1 MDVKKIIEKAREIAL
16 EEASKLNLEI
26 IDVDYV
32 KENGIKI
39 LRIIAEGKEG
49 LTIDESALLNNAISE
64 RIDMIPERDF
74 IEEEYYLEVSSEG
87 LEKELRKDEDIF
99 ASIGK
104 YICIKTYEKVDGL
117 KEIYGDLV
125 DYKDGIVTINYL
137 VKTQRKT
144 VSIQKEK
151 ISKIRLAVKF

>member
-104 YICIKTYEKVDGL
+104 YICIKTYEKVDGI
-117 KEIYGDLV
+117 KEIYGDLI
-125 DYKDGIVTINYL
+125 DYSNGVLTISYL
-137 VKTQRKT
+137 VKTQRKQIE
-144 VSIQKEK
+144 IQKEK

>member
-117 KEIYGDLV
+117 KEIYGDLG

>member
-32 KENGIKI
+32 KEKGIKI

>member
-1 MDVKKIIEKAREIAL
+1 MDVKKIIEKASVIAY
-16 EEASKLNLEI
+16 EEAAKLDLEI

-49 LTIDESALLNNAISE
+49 LTIDESAALNNAISE
-64 RIDMIPERDF
+64 RIDLIPEKEF
-74 IEEEYYLEVSSEG
+74 ITEEYYLEVSSEG
-87 LEKELRKDEDIF
+87 LEKELKKDEDIF

-104 YICIKTYEKVDGL
+104 YICIKTYEKIDGI

-125 DYKDGIVTINYL
+125 DYKDGVLTISYL
-137 VKTQRKT
+137 VKVQRKQIN
-144 VSIQKEK
+144 IQKEK

>member
-1 MDVKKIIEKAREIAL
+1 MLAYFKKCGIIIL
-16 EEASKLNLEI
+16 VNYI
-26 IDVDYV
+26 

>member
-1 MDVKKIIEKAREIAL
+1 MDVKKIIEKTSVIAY
-16 EEASKLNLEI
+16 EEAAKLDLEI

-49 LTIDESALLNNAISE
+49 LTIDESAALNNAISE
-64 RIDMIPERDF
+64 RIDLIPEKEF
-74 IEEEYYLEVSSEG
+74 ITEEYYLEVSSEG
-87 LEKELRKDEDIF
+87 LEKELKKDEDIF

-104 YICIKTYEKVDGL
+104 YICIKTYEKIDGI

-125 DYKDGIVTINYL
+125 DYKDGILTISYL
-137 VKTQRKT
+137 VKVQRKQIN
-144 VSIQKEK
+144 IQK
-151 ISKIRLAVKF
+151 

>member
-1 MDVKKIIEKAREIAL
+1 MDVKKIIEKANEIAT

-26 IDVDYV
+26 VDVDYV

-39 LRIIAEGKEG
+39 LRVIARGEDG
-49 LTIDESALLNNAISE
+49 LTIDESSLLNSAISE
-64 RIDMIPERDF
+64 RIDAIPEREF
-74 IEEEYYLEVSSEG
+74 ITEEYYLEVSSEG

-99 ASIGK
+99 ASVGK

-117 KEIYGDLV
+117 KEIYGDLI
-125 DYKDGIVTINYL
+125 DYSNGVLTISYL
-137 VKTQRKT
+137 VKTQRKQIE
-144 VSIQKEK
+144 IQKEK

>member
-1 MDVKKIIEKAREIAL
+1 MDVKKIIEKTREIAL

-104 YICIKTYEKVDGL
+104 YICIKTYERVDGL

>member
-49 LTIDESALLNNAISE
+49 LTIDENILSSIKQLIASKRAASAISE
-64 RIDMIPERDF
+64 ATANEDAWTSYVQLLKLQDAQKAAKQLG
-74 IEEEYYLEVSSEG
+74 EEYIDL
-87 LEKELRKDEDIF
+87 
-99 ASIGK
+99 
-104 YICIKTYEKVDGL
+104 YID
-117 KEIYGDLV
+117 
-125 DYKDGIVTINYL
+125 NYN
-137 VKTQRKT
+137 
-144 VSIQKEK
+144 
-151 ISKIRLAVKF
+151 A

>member
-1 MDVKKIIEKAREIAL
+1 MDVKKIIEKAKEIAL

-125 DYKDGIVTINYL
+125 DFKDGVVTINYL

-144 VSIQKEK
+144 VNIQKEK